1 MIVNPKSNI
10 INVFI
15 ANLNETKAFETKIR
29 TFLFRRGILKRT
41 ISFGV
46 VVFVFSLN
54 RQNTFAKRRF
64 LDLSPLRFVSKRF
77 HILDVLSSG
86 QVKDVAV
93 VSAEVE
99 TAKWAPFHRNWFAA
113 VNKNI

>member
-1 MIVNPKSNI
+1 MIINPKNKI
-10 INVFI
+10 TNVFI
-15 ANLNETKAFETKIR
+15 ANLNEMKAFETKIR
-29 TFLFRRGILKRT
+29 TFLFRRGIL
-41 ISFGV
+41 
-46 VVFVFSLN
+46 N
-54 RQNTFAKRRF
+54 RQTTFAKRRF
-64 LDLSPLRFVSKRF
+64 IDLSPLRFVSKRF

-99 TAKWAPFHRNWFAA
+99 TAKLAPFHRNWFAA

>member
-1 MIVNPKSNI
+1 MRRKLSKQKYERFFFDEASSNGQLALELL
-10 INVFI
+10 FWYSLSI
-15 ANLNETKAFETKIR
+15 AKI
-29 TFLFRRGILKRT
+29 TFT
-41 ISFGV
+41 
-46 VVFVFSLN
+46 
-54 RQNTFAKRRF
+54 KRRF

-99 TAKWAPFHRNWFAA
+99 TAKLAPFHRNWFAA